1 MFLVVC
7 ATEFELQA
15 LAAQSDPLLKNWI
28 SLVTGVGPVETVLAL
43 TRFFES
49 RSAASRDEIHGVLN
63 CGVAGAYVRDGAA
76 KADLLEICLAEEEL
90 FGDLGISYPDRIEAL
105 DENLLPRQRFS
116 LDPDL
121 LDRAESLL
129 VQQGIPVQR
138 GVFVTVS
145 GVTATE
151 QRGSML
157 ERQHA
162 GLCEN
167 MEGAAVARV
176 CMEYHV
182 PLLELRAISNYVEE
196 RDPGRWK
203 LPEACER
210 AGTAAAV
217 FLQAMSI

>member
-7 ATEFELQA
+7 ATEFEFQA
-15 LAAQSDPLLKNWI
+15 LARQSDPVRENWI

-49 RSAASRDEIHGVLN
+49 RSAASRDEICGVLN
-63 CGVAGAYVRDGAA
+63 CGVAGAYVRDGVA

-90 FGDLGISYPDRIEAL
+90 FGDLGISYPNRIEAL

-121 LDRAESLL
+121 LDRAESLF
-129 VQQGIPVQR
+129 VQQGIPVHR

-176 CMEYHV
+176 CMEYNV
-182 PLLELRAISNYVEE
+182 PLLELRAISNYVEK